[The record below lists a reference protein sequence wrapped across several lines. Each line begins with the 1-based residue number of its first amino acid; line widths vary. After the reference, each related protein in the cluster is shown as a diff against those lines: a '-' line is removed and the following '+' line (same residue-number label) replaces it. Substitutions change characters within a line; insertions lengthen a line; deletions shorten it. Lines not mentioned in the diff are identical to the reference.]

1 MSRAFSELT
10 LHQNF
15 TPIFTLS
22 SLRPDPRSGL
32 SRWQCRTTPAEGK
45 NMRIGTGKF
54 VSAMGGLVLA
64 LASVPNALAACGGPG
79 SPMLQ
84 PTSWQPQYGQMK
96 LLRASLPAPN
106 GHDSYDDDK
115 ASIVGFWHVK
125 FVSDGISSGIPGGV
139 PKGAPVDAGYS
150 QWHSDGTE
158 IMNSGGRAPNTGDFC
173 LGVWAQVGP
182 RQYKL
187 NHFAASWDPTKG
199 ELDSAGNPV
208 GALVGPANIKEL
220 VTLSP
225 DGNSFVGTFSI
236 DQYDEE
242 RNHLAHL
249 EGTITGTRITVNTPP
264 SSVF

>member
-1 MSRAFSELT
+1 MK
-10 LHQNF
+10 
-15 TPIFTLS
+15 I
-22 SLRPDPRSGL
+22 GI
-32 SRWQCRTTPAEGK
+32 GK
-45 NMRIGTGKF
+45 LAP
-54 VSAMGGLVLA
+54 VMGGLVLA
-64 LASVPNALAACGGPG
+64 LAFVPNALAACGGLS
-79 SPMLQ
+79 SPIVQ
-84 PTSWQPQYGQMK
+84 PDSWQPQQGQVK
-96 LLRASLPAPN
+96 LLRTSLPAPI
-106 GHDSYDDDK
+106 GHDYYDDDK

-173 LGVWAQVGP
+173 LGIWAQVGL

-187 NHFAASWDPTKG
+187 NHFAAAWDPTKG
-199 ELDSAGNPV
+199 ELDSAGNPT
-208 GALVGPANIKEL
+208 GALLGPANIKEL
-220 VTLSP
+220 VNLSP

-242 RNHLAHL
+242 GNHLVHL
-249 EGTITGTRITVNTPP
+249 EGTITGTRITVNTPS

>member
-1 MSRAFSELT
+1 
-10 LHQNF
+10 
-15 TPIFTLS
+15 
-22 SLRPDPRSGL
+22 
-32 SRWQCRTTPAEGK
+32 
-45 NMRIGTGKF
+45 MRIGIGKF
-54 VSAMGGLVLA
+54 VPMLGGFVLA
-64 LASVPNALAACGGPG
+64 LAFVPNALAACGGL
-79 SPMLQ
+79 SSSLVQ
-84 PTSWQPQYGQMK
+84 PSSWQPQVGRTM
-96 LLRASLPAPN
+96 LLRASLALSS
-106 GHDSYDDDK
+106 GREYDDDEN
-115 ASIVGFWHVK
+115 AAIVGFWHVK

-182 RQYKL
+182 HQYRL
-187 NHFAASWDPTKG
+187 NHFAAAWDPTKG

-225 DGNSFVGTFSI
+225 DGNSFAGSFSI
-236 DQYDEE
+236 DQYDESN
-242 RNHLAHL
+242 NHLAHL
-249 EGTITGTRITVNTPP
+249 EGTITGTRITVNTQP